1 MYVYPYIPFQ
11 ECFEIVR
18 ASLLPGI
25 LKTLEHNKALSKPIK
40 LFEISDVVLLDDT
53 SDVGARN
60 ERRFAAVY
68 VEKRGGG
75 GGGHSCVLCAV
86 CCVLWASVCV
96 FTLHVGSFP
105 Y

>member
-1 MYVYPYIPFQ
+1 MYPFQ

-68 VEKRGGG
+68 VDKRRGRGDVC
-75 GGGHSCVLCAV
+75 CVLCAV
-86 CCVLWASVCV
+86 WCGRLYVSLLCM
-96 FTLHVGSFP
+96 
-105 Y
+105 